1 MMCLTCLA
9 ARMFRRTMSNSLF
22 TSPRC
27 RRLAILLACAALL
40 QPGNLSGERIAVRQ
54 SEGLVHGFLLLHTL
68 DGDHLADGDLIQ
80 VARGNRVTTQL
91 VFHFKDGSLHDET
104 ATYSQSGSFRLLSYH
119 LVQKGPAFKT
129 QMDFSIDA
137 SSGQVT
143 IRHSGDDGKEKE
155 EVISERLKLP
165 PDIANGIVL
174 TLLKNIRPET
184 PRTTVSFVA
193 ATPKPRL
200 VKLQIA
206 PQGEEPFTTGGAKR
220 KATHYVVKV
229 ELGGVLRIGGAAAG
243 QAAHRHSRLDS
254 PGSGSGF
261 RQVRGGALPGR
272 PHLAYRANQS
282 GLAQIADRGKQE
294 VKGAPSASSPA
305 ANSASHKPGSRIR
318 WACNK
323 SRPAA
328 D

>member
-1 MMCLTCLA
+1 
-9 ARMFRRTMSNSLF
+9 MSNSLF
-22 TSPRC
+22 KRLRC
-27 RRLAILLACAALL
+27 RCPVILLACAALL
-40 QPGNLSGERIAVRQ
+40 HPGNLSGERIAVRHA
-54 SEGLVHGFLLLHTL
+54 EGLVHGFLLLHTL
-68 DGDHLADGDLIQ
+68 GGDYLADGDLVQ
-80 VARGNRVTTQL
+80 AARASRVTTQL

-104 ATYSQSGSFRLLSYH
+104 ATYSQSGSFRLLRYH

-193 ATPKPRL
+193 VTPKPRV
-200 VKLQIA
+200 VKLHIV
-206 PQGEEPFTTGGAKR
+206 PEGEESFTTGGAKR

-229 ELGGVLRIGGAAAG
+229 EIGGLSGLVAPLLGKQPPDLHVWILQGQAPAFVKFEGPLYLGGPSWRIE
-243 QAAHRHSRLDS
+243 LTS
-254 PGSGSGF
+254 PVW
-261 RQVRGGALPGR
+261 Q
-272 PHLAYRANQS
+272 
-282 GLAQIADRGKQE
+282 
-294 VKGAPSASSPA
+294 
-305 ANSASHKPGSRIR
+305 
-318 WACNK
+318 
-323 SRPAA
+323 
-328 D
+328 